1 MIPSRGV
8 FIFSDDDGEEEEEL
22 LEDARKGEVND

>member
-8 FIFSDDDGEEEEEL
+8 FIFSDDDEEEEEEL